1 MMIIES
7 ALLKI
12 DIYILGVNNRVLL
25 VDGCCQCNA
34 NQSPKFASQQVLGS
48 DQLAPEVM
56 LDAVDLYEDFIEMP
70 LPLCDTAHIV
80 STRFADLLCE
90 VSSEAINP

>member
-1 MMIIES
+1 MVSTMDQTLIDSYFNPALVIGRILLAVVFSSMMIIES

-48 DQLAPEVM
+48 DQLAPFEKGG
-56 LDAVDLYEDFIEMP
+56 
-70 LPLCDTAHIV
+70 V
-80 STRFADLLCE
+80 S
-90 VSSEAINP
+90 